1 MEKFAPKMI
10 YTLFPQTI
18 HTFIMKKHC
27 LSTSCTQ
34 PVDAIPLFFV
44 KGHFLSQNLS
54 TLSTLKCG
62 QKVNKKW
69 KTNLYIPR
77 RLEQMP

>member
-1 MEKFAPKMI
+1 MI
-10 YTLFPQTI
+10 YTPFPQAI
-18 HTFIMKKHC
+18 HTFIVKNTAYPH
-27 LSTSCTQ
+27 SYAQ
-34 PVDAIPLFFV
+34 PVDAIPVIFV
-44 KGHFLSQNLS
+44 KSRFLSQNLS

-77 RLEQMP
+77 RLEQKP